1 MRGTR
6 QRELSLRRACMQK
19 GEGGRRR
26 VWSGCGQGRE
36 GRLGLEAGVSQ

>member
-6 QRELSLRRACMQK
+6 QRELSLLRACVQK

-36 GRLGLEAGVSQ
+36 GRLGLEARVSR